1 MALNYFD
8 LDYRN
13 NEELSNRF
21 KIKHVARKVG
31 SFTST
36 RYRLAPDDQVQMSGY
51 LKFRLGQRG
60 KWKESWWALKDHVLY
75 KYKAMGNPEA
85 EETVVV
91 LGWKLETLSD
101 VRFLKNFNRE
111 SIKIDMSELFDE
123 IATTQLLLPVHSSSV
138 SLTAFS
144 IKVALLSN
152 LKPSLSCSLCL

>member
-1 MALNYFD
+1 MVLPFINFG

-101 VRFLKNFNRE
+101 VSFLK
-111 SIKIDMSELFDE
+111 
-123 IATTQLLLPVHSSSV
+123 
-138 SLTAFS
+138 FS
-144 IKVALLSN
+144 IVSRLR
-152 LKPSLSCSLCL
+152 